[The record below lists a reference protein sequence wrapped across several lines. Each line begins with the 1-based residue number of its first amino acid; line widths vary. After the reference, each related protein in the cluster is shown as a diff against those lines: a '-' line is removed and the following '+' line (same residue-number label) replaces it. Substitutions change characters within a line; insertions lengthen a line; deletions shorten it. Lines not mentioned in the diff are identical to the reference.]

1 MVLKKITIFIY
12 NKKKEKIK
20 KMPYLIRKNPNQDTY
35 KVTNKD
41 TKRVYAYRTKDPTKL
56 IQAIEINKRKSR
68 QSQRSVSKSKK
79 SKKSKKSRRS
89 VSKSKKTKKSRRV

>member
-1 MVLKKITIFIY
+1 
-12 NKKKEKIK
+12 
-20 KMPYLIRKNPNQDTY
+20 MPYLIRKNPNQDTY

-79 SKKSKKSRRS
+79 SKKSRRS